1 MNIESEQNENIMKR
15 RWQKKQNEHNEKIR
29 KWSKSN
35 KKKTKKIELQKNTSA
50 LSHSRL
56 VLCEILETLVW
67 LNSSHKYYIVVK
79 K

>member
-15 RWQKKQNEHNEKIR
+15 RWQKKQNEHNEKYENEAR
-29 KWSKSN
+29 VT